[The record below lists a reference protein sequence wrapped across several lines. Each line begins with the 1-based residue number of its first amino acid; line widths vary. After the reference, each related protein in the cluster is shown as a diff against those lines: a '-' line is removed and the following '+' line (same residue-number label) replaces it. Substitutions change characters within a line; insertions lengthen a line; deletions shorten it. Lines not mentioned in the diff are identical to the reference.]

1 VARQDFCLGFGVA
14 VGMAGGFDGW
24 RLALETVAGG
34 CAVGA
39 SALTDFTVGAVA
51 FAAGLAGV
59 SVFTTD
65 FWVLVALDTTAALA
79 FAVVFFGAFV
89 LTFVAN
95 FGAAGVFVF
104 GVADLN
110 SGSEGAGL
118 VAVLEAG
125 AAALVLV
132 VAIDLAR
139 GLRFGAACL
148 TGAFVTAGF
157 GALLPNGASME
168 LTNARFMA
176 WVMRIWRSTMRDI
189 KK

>member
-1 VARQDFCLGFGVA
+1 MGFEVAA
-14 VGMAGGFDGW
+14 GMAGGFEGW
-24 RLALETVAGG
+24 RLALAAVAGG
-34 CAVGA
+34 EAAGA
-39 SALTDFTVGAVA
+39 SASTDFTVGAVA
-51 FAAGLAGV
+51 FAAALTGV

-65 FWVLVALDTTAALA
+65 LWVVVVLGAMSALA
-79 FAVVFFGAFV
+79 FAVVFLGAFV
-89 LTFVAN
+89 LAFFAD
-95 FGAAGVFVF
+95 FGAAGAFAF

-118 VAVLEAG
+118 VAVFEAG

-148 TGAFVTAGF
+148 AGALVTAGF
-157 GALLPNGASME
+157 GALLPNGASMVP
-168 LTNARFMA
+168 TSARFMA

>member
-1 VARQDFCLGFGVA
+1 MGFEVAA
-14 VGMAGGFDGW
+14 GMAGGFDGW
-24 RLALETVAGG
+24 RLALETVVGAEV
-34 CAVGA
+34 AGA

-51 FAAGLAGV
+51 FAAGLTGAL
-59 SVFTTD
+59 VFTAD
-65 FWVLVALDTTAALA
+65 FCVVVVLGATVDLT
-79 FAVVFFGAFV
+79 FAVVFLGAFV
-89 LTFVAN
+89 LAFVAN
-95 FGAAGVFVF
+95 FGAAGAIVF
-104 GVADLN
+104 GVTDLN
-110 SGSEGAGL
+110 SGSDGAGL
-118 VAVLEAG
+118 VAVFEAG

-148 TGAFVTAGF
+148 TGALVTAGF

>member
-1 VARQDFCLGFGVA
+1 MARQDFCLGFEVA

-24 RLALETVAGG
+24 RLALETVDGAE
-34 CAVGA
+34 AVGA
-39 SALTDFTVGAVA
+39 PALTDFTVGAVA
-51 FAAGLAGV
+51 FAAGLVGV
-59 SVFTTD
+59 SVFTAD
-65 FWVLVALDTTAALA
+65 FWVVVVLDTTAALA
-79 FAVVFFGAFV
+79 FAVVCVGA
-89 LTFVAN
+89 
-95 FGAAGVFVF
+95 FGAAGAFVF
-104 GVADLN
+104 GVTDLN

-118 VAVLEAG
+118 VAVFEAG
-125 AAALVLV
+125 AAALGLV

-148 TGAFVTAGF
+148 TGALVTAGF